1 MRISVKNI
9 ENEKLKEKFEKI
21 LPLIREISDKKA
33 NDFQKSVKKFQ
44 NDENYEFKNILVERH
59 FLLRAIQEIN
69 EELTKNKEAFLID
82 LGDLVKDF
90 FDDQTIFY

>member
-33 NDFQKSVKKFQ
+33 K
-44 NDENYEFKNILVERH
+44 NDENYEFKNIIII
-59 FLLRAIQEIN
+59 FLDRTRLKIVWIKM
-69 EELTKNKEAFLID
+69 TT
-82 LGDLVKDF
+82 F
-90 FDDQTIFY
+90 FKRRLSIKL

>member
-33 NDFQKSVKKFQ
+33 N
-44 NDENYEFKNILVERH
+44 NDENYEFKNIIII
-59 FLLRAIQEIN
+59 FLDS
-69 EELTKNKEAFLID
+69 TKLKI
-82 LGDLVKDF
+82 VWIKITTF
-90 FDDQTIFY
+90 FKRRVSIKL